1 MSATAVNQRIIA
13 WESLLMQTGPT
24 SEEAAFLWKQSKR
37 HLEQHGLSV
46 LPELVETEQLHSLS
60 FEEINLF
67 RIPFNGLTQDLFC
80 YLSELF
86 ASPKIKYDTL
96 RSGVYNSRPFKPPV
110 RVIAL
115 ASWIIDQNSGHKI
128 FWIAIYV
135 NPHQGLESDAH
146 KMVGRRRIALF
157 TRSPNSRKVILDK
170 IWNITHPV
178 FGNVTNESILT
189 ESGEYSEIVEASTSP
204 AKASK
209 QALSEIYCL
218 HPKSG
223 GKHSKTLAVEGPIFS
238 GKKIQEKEIQ
248 ISPVEISNNS
258 NHSSSSGNDPPPP
271 VNSHNNEE
279 LKEEPGTTRHQLQN
293 RSNTIQRTN
302 NLHLNDIFEFPES
315 DRGRERE
322 TMTSLHPPNTLS
334 TRRSF
339 RFSQGSLASLNTT
352 SIYSPA
358 ECKSIERELFPD
370 FHQPHSQ
377 SNLFKFINLDLSIVE
392 RVCSSEKFF
401 VAYSHN
407 HERMT
412 TVLSNNFKMYKTNS
426 LCSLSDGNSNN
437 RIYEWTRGVYMRG

>member
-1 MSATAVNQRIIA
+1 MSGTAVNQRIIA
-13 WESLLMQTGPT
+13 WESLLMQTEPT
-24 SEEAAFLWKQSKR
+24 SEETAFVWKQSKR
-37 HLEQHGLSV
+37 YLEQHGLSV
-46 LPELVETEQLHSLS
+46 LPELVEAEQLHSLS

-67 RIPFNGLTQDLFC
+67 RIPFNGLTQDLFY
-80 YLSELF
+80 YLAEIF

-115 ASWIIDQNSGHKI
+115 ASWIVDQNTRHKV
-128 FWIAIYV
+128 FWVAIYV
-135 NPHQGLESDAH
+135 KPHQGLESDAH
-146 KMVGRRRIALF
+146 KMVGRRRILLF

-189 ESGEYSEIVEASTSP
+189 ESGEYSDIIEASISL
-204 AKASK
+204 AKVKK
-209 QALSEIYCL
+209 QAVSKM
-218 HPKSG
+218 HM
-223 GKHSKTLAVEGPIFS
+223 KTLTVEKDPIFS
-238 GKKIQEKEIQ
+238 EKKMQEKNSQ
-248 ISPVEISNNS
+248 IGLAEVLNNS
-258 NHSSSSGNDPPPP
+258 NHSSSSENDPPP
-271 VNSHNNEE
+271 VDSHNNEE
-279 LKEEPGTTRHQLQN
+279 LKEELGTTCHQLQ
-293 RSNTIQRTN
+293 SNTIQRTN

-315 DRGRERE
+315 DRRRERE

-370 FHQPHSQ
+370 FHQPHYQ

-412 TVLSNNFKMYKTNS
+412 TILSNNFKMYKTNS
-426 LCSLSDGNSNN
+426 LCCLSDGNSNN
-437 RIYEWTRGVYMRG
+437 RIYEWTRGVYLRG